1 MQSGREL
8 GAMSHKKSQTWSMDI
23 MLAVVIFIGAIFV
36 VYSILSGSK
45 ADTAGKLE
53 EDAALVLDNLAS
65 EDFEISVVDG
75 VELNEAK
82 LLGLLNEEYPDLK
95 QKIRAGS
102 DFCIF
107 LEDEEGKLVYISNK
121 PGIGSDKIKVSD
133 QPCE

>member
-1 MQSGREL
+1 
-8 GAMSHKKSQTWSMDI
+8 MDI

>member
-1 MQSGREL
+1 MK
-8 GAMSHKKSQTWSMDI
+8 HKKSQTWSLDI
-23 MLAVVIFIGAIFV
+23 MLAVVIFIGALFV